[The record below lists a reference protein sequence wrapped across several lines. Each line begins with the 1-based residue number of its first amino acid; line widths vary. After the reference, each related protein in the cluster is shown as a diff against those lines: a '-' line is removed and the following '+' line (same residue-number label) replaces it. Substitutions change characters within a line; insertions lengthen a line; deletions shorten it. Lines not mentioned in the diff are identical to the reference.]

1 LRNKTTNLKSRIVAS
16 LGKNA
21 LKDLRAI
28 DKADVIELR
37 LDLVEGD
44 PLRTLKDLKEA
55 TTLPII
61 ATNRWN
67 LEGGQFE
74 GSERERALI
83 LLEASDFADY
93 IDIEL
98 RAEFRDSL
106 LEKISKPAIISYH
119 NFICTPSNE
128 ELRLILGEISKT
140 RAEIAKIAVT
150 PKSLR
155 DNLSI
160 LNFLIEADKPLCMIA
175 MGNLGKHLRVIS
187 PYYGS
192 VLTFGYVS
200 QPTAPGQMSIFEL
213 NQAFELIF

>member
-1 LRNKTTNLKSRIVAS
+1 

-21 LKDLRAI
+21 LNDLRAI

-37 LDLVEGD
+37 LDLVEDD
-44 PLRTLKDLKEA
+44 PLKTLKDLKEA

-67 LEGGQFE
+67 MEGGQFE
-74 GSERERALI
+74 GSERERSLI

-93 IDIEL
+93 VDIEL

-119 NFICTPSNE
+119 NFFCTPSNE
-128 ELRLILGEISKT
+128 ELRLILGEISET

-150 PKSLR
+150 PKSLK

-187 PYYGS
+187 PFYGS

>member
-1 LRNKTTNLKSRIVAS
+1 

-37 LDLVEGD
+37 LDLVEDD

-67 LEGGQFE
+67 MEGGQFE
-74 GSERERALI
+74 GSERERSLI

-93 IDIEL
+93 VDIEL

-106 LEKISKPAIISYH
+106 LEKICKPAIISYH
-119 NFICTPSNE
+119 NFFCTPSNE
-128 ELRLILGEISKT
+128 ELRLILDEISET

-150 PKSLR
+150 PKSLK

-160 LNFLIEADKPLCMIA
+160 LNLLIEADKPLCMIA

-187 PYYGS
+187 PFYGS